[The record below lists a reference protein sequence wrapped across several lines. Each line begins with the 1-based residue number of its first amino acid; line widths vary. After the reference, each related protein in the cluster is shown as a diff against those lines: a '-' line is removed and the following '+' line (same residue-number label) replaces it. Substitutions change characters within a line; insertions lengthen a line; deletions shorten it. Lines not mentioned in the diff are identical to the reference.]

1 MSITILNNISNLIAE
16 NAVSNTQTSLQN
28 TLQQL
33 STGLKINSGA
43 DDPAGLSIANGL
55 GANIAALTQS
65 SQNASN
71 GIGLLQTAGGA
82 LSQVTTLLNSAV
94 TIATEASNGG
104 LTSSQSGALNTEFT
118 SILNEI
124 NQIGLNTNFN
134 GTSVFNGNATDSF
147 DSTQGSAASP
157 LATTTALAAG
167 DTVSIQDAATGGT
180 FVYTAPTG
188 GSTIAAL
195 QTSIA
200 AAVTA
205 GTLSAGT
212 TATISTTAGATDG
225 KLVIATSTAN
235 DTLQVS
241 TNSAALGPFSATV
254 PAGDNS
260 TVYTGDGTS
269 SGGYQLTTS
278 ISGLSSSLLGL
289 TGATLNLNSTTN
301 AQATLQAITAAIS
314 TVSQQSGNIGSAVNQ
329 LTASA
334 NVQTTE
340 VQNLT
345 SAQNSVQDADIAS
358 VTSNLSQY
366 NILEQTGFDALSQSQ
381 SAEQNVLKL
390 IQG

>member
-16 NAVSNTQTSLQN
+16 NAVSNTQTNLQN

-43 DDPAGLSIANGL
+43 NDPAGLSIANGL

-94 TIATEASNGG
+94 TIATEAGNGG
-104 LTSSQSGALNTEFT
+104 LTSAQSTALNTEFT
-118 SILNEI
+118 SLMNEI
-124 NQIGLNTNFN
+124 TQIGTTTNFN
-134 GTSVFNGNATDSF
+134 GTSVFNGGTANSF
-147 DSTQGSAASP
+147 TSAQGSTAAP
-157 LATTTALAAG
+157 LAATTVITATN
-167 DTVSIQDAATGGT
+167 TVTIQDADTGGT
-180 FVYTAPTG
+180 FVYTAPAG
-188 GSTIAAL
+188 GGTIGGL
-195 QTSIA
+195 QTAITN
-200 AAVTA
+200 AVTA

-212 TATISTTAGATDG
+212 TATITNGQ
-225 KLVIATSTAN
+225 LVIAGPGG

-241 TNSAALGPFSATV
+241 TDSAALGGFDATT
-254 PAGDNS
+254 GGGES
-260 TVYTGDGTS
+260 TVFTSDGTS
-269 SGGYQLTTS
+269 
-278 ISGLSSSLLGL
+278 
-289 TGATLNLNSTTN
+289 TGATVTSTAIGALSATSLNLNTASLLSTTG
-301 AQATLQAITAAIS
+301 ATAALTAITAAINQ
-314 TVSQQSGNIGSAVNQ
+314 VSAESGNIGSAVNQ
-329 LTASA
+329 LTADS
-334 NVQTTE
+334 NVETTE

>member
-16 NAVSNTQTSLQN
+16 NAVSNTQTNLQN

-43 DDPAGLSIANGL
+43 NDPAGLSIANGL

-134 GTSVFNGNATDSF
+134 GTSVFNGNSTASF
-147 DSTQGSAASP
+147 TSTQAS
-157 LATTTALAAG
+157 LATTTALTSGTVTINDAQTGGNFVFTAGTG
-167 DTVSIQDAATGGT
+167 DT
-180 FVYTAPTG
+180 
-188 GSTIAAL
+188 IASL
-195 QTSIA
+195 QTAITN
-200 AAVTA
+200 AVTA

-212 TATISTTAGATDG
+212 TATITAGQ
-225 KLVIATSTAN
+225 LVIATSTPG

-241 TNSAALGPFSATV
+241 TDSAVLGPFNATTA
-254 PAGDNS
+254 AGNNS
-260 TVYTGDGTS
+260 TVYTSDGTS
-269 SGGYQLTTS
+269 TGGYNLTTS
-278 ISGLSSSLLGL
+278 ISGLSSTALGL
-289 TGATLNLNSTTN
+289 NTQNLSSTT
-301 AQATLQAITAAIS
+301 AAISALTAITSAIS

-329 LTASA
+329 LTADS
-334 NVQTTE
+334 NVETTE

>member
-16 NAVSNTQTSLQN
+16 NAVSNTQTNLQN

-43 DDPAGLSIANGL
+43 NDPAGLSIANGL

-94 TIATEASNGG
+94 TIATEAGNGG
-104 LTSSQSGALNTEFT
+104 LTSAQSTALNTEFT
-118 SILNEI
+118 SLMNEI
-124 NQIGLNTNFN
+124 TQIGTTTNFN
-134 GTSVFNGNATDSF
+134 GTSVFNGGTANSF
-147 DSTQGSAASP
+147 TSTQGSTAVP
-157 LATTTALAAG
+157 LTTATAITALN
-167 DTVSIQDAATGGT
+167 TVTIQDADTGGT
-180 FVYTAPTG
+180 FVYTAPGAG
-188 GSTIAAL
+188 GTVGGL
-195 QTSIA
+195 QTAIA
-200 AAVTA
+200 NAVTA
-205 GTLSAGT
+205 GTLSTGT
-212 TATISTTAGATDG
+212 TATIVGG
-225 KLVIATSTAN
+225 QLVIAGPGG

-241 TNSAALGPFSATV
+241 TDSAALGGFDATT
-254 PAGDNS
+254 GGGES
-260 TVYTGDGTS
+260 TVFTSDGTS
-269 SGGYQLTTS
+269 
-278 ISGLSSSLLGL
+278 
-289 TGATLNLNSTTN
+289 TGATVTSTAIGALSATSLNLNTASLLSTTG
-301 AQATLQAITAAIS
+301 ATAALTAITAAINQ
-314 TVSQQSGNIGSAVNQ
+314 VSAESGNIGSAVNQ
-329 LTASA
+329 LTADA
-334 NVQTTE
+334 NVETTE